1 MANNVYAAIL
11 AGGIG
16 KRMGNTEIPKQF
28 KIIAGKPVLI
38 HTVEKFVINPNIDT
52 IIILVPSQWI
62 RYTNDIIKKY
72 IPNKSNII
80 VIEGGKERY
89 ETLMNS
95 ITYIEKNFKTDDETV
110 IVTHDAV
117 RPFID
122 CSIID
127 NNIRLAKEF
136 GACDTVIPA
145 TDTIVESL
153 DNDII
158 SKIPNRKMMYRGQ
171 TPQSF
176 KLKLIKKIYLELT
189 EEEKKTLTDA
199 CKILVLKGVNVKLV
213 QGSVSNIKLTVPFDL
228 QVAQAL
234 LGEEQNNILC

>member
-1 MANNVYAAIL
+1 MTNNVYAVIL
-11 AGGIG
+11 AGGVG
-16 KRMGNTEIPKQF
+16 KRMGNTETPKQF
-28 KIIAGKPVLI
+28 KVIAGKPVII
-38 HTVEKFVINPNIDT
+38 HTVEKFVINPKFDKV
-52 IIILVPSQWI
+52 IILVPSQWI
-62 RYTNDIIKKY
+62 RYTNDIINKY
-72 IPNKSNII
+72 IPNPTNIV

-95 ITYIEKNFKTDDETV
+95 INYIESNFEIDDETV

-122 CSIID
+122 CSIIN
-127 NNIRLAKEF
+127 NNITLAQKY

-145 TDTIVESL
+145 TDTIVEST

-158 SKIPNRKMMYRGQ
+158 SKIPNRKIMYQGQ

-176 KLKLIKKIYLELT
+176 NLKLIKKIYLELSD
-189 EEEKKTLTDA
+189 EERMTLTDA

-213 QGSVSNIKLTVPFDL
+213 EGSVSNIKLTVPFDL
-228 QVAQAL
+228 QVALAL
-234 LGEEQNNILC
+234 LGEENNK